1 MKTEVVIVGGG
12 PAGLAAGIELAKE
25 GINTVLIEYHEHP
38 RKKTCAGILTEKTH
52 KLLADMISLDENP
65 LVLSQNF

>member
-38 RKKTCAGILTEKTH
+38 RKKNLCRHFDRKNT
-52 KLLADMISLDENP
+52 
-65 LVLSQNF
+65 